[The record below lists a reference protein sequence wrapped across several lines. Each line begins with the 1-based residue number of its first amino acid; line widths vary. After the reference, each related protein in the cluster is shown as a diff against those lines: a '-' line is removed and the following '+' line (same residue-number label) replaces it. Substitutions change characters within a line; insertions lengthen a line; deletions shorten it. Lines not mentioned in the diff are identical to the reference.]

1 MIRVLIIDDHPIV
14 RTGVRSLLEEA
25 PDIEVVAEAATGEDG
40 LDLAERI
47 RPDVVVLDI
56 SLPGMSGMEVLK
68 NLKKEPRRVAVLVL
82 SLHPEDRYAIRLLR
96 AGASG
101 YLSKEAPPET
111 LIGAIRKVHS
121 GGKFISSE
129 VAERLAF
136 NLDPEYEGLPHERLS
151 SREIEVMRLLASGK
165 TVTEIGQ
172 QLELSV
178 KTVSTY
184 RRRILE
190 KMMMKS
196 TAEIVRYA
204 VENRLVE

>member
-14 RTGVRSLLEEA
+14 RKGIRSLLEGA
-25 PDIEVVAEAATGEDG
+25 PDIVVVGEAESGEDG
-40 LDLAERI
+40 LSLAEAHD
-47 RPDVVVLDI
+47 PDVIILDI
-56 SLPGMSGMEVLK
+56 SLPGMSGMEVLTS
-68 NLKKEPRRVAVLVL
+68 LKKPPHRAAVLVL

-96 AGASG
+96 SGANG
-101 YLSKEAPPET
+101 YLTKGAPSET
-111 LIGAIRKVHS
+111 LLRAIRKVES
-121 GGKFISSE
+121 GGKFISAE

-136 NLDPEYEGLPHERLS
+136 NLDPEYTGPLHERLS
-151 SREIEVMRLLASGK
+151 GREMEVMRLLASGK

-172 QLELSV
+172 HLAISV

-190 KMMMKS
+190 KMAMQS

-204 VENRLVE
+204 VENKLVE